1 MNEYLLDGKHVAII
15 GAGPIGLA
23 MAVLLQKKG
32 VEVKVFESGYD
43 KALYIWGG
51 TLDLHDNMGLE
62 AIKAAG
68 LLTEFYAASRTT
80 GERFYDSSG
89 YLLKEIA
96 ADKTTKVL
104 LRPEIDRLDLH
115 NILMSGLHPG
125 TVLYGKRFIAFKEQI
140 GQYELLFQD
149 GSTELTDVII
159 AADGTDSAV
168 RSFLDWGQ
176 LISSGT
182 CIIQGE
188 ILDPQ
193 INCPGIY
200 DMAGEFNFMATGDN
214 KMIFVQERGDGSL
227 VYYLSFVQDLFIEA
241 DVKKTKVEIRTFL
254 LNIFS
259 TWSPVYNEL
268 FIATDKFFYQPL
280 FNLIPGEQ
288 LDHLSQVTLIGDAAH
303 LMPPYAGYGV
313 NLGLLDALILA
324 QNLTDPGF
332 ENIGGA
338 LRDYEHRMQIYVA
351 EARQETAALEQHM
364 HFNSQLC
371 AQNLG
376 KSVNSQKL

>member
-32 VEVKVFESGYD
+32 VEVNVFESGND
-43 KALYIWGG
+43 KAHNIWGG

-62 AIKAAG
+62 TLKAAG
-68 LLTEFYAASRTT
+68 LLTEFYEASRTT

-96 ADKTTKVL
+96 ADNTIEIQ

-115 NILMSGLHPG
+115 KILMSGLHSG
-125 TVLYGKRFIAFKEQI
+125 TVHYGRRFIALKEQI
-140 GQYELLFQD
+140 GRYELLFED

-159 AADGTDSAV
+159 AADGTDSTV

-188 ILDPQ
+188 ISNPQ

-200 DMAGEFNFMATGDN
+200 DMAGKFNFMATGDN

-227 VYYLSFVQDLFIEA
+227 VYYLSFLQDIFNEA
-241 DVKKTKVEIRTFL
+241 DVKKTTIEIRTFL
-254 LNIFS
+254 IKLFS
-259 TWSPVYNEL
+259 DWSPVFNEL
-268 FIATDKFFYQPL
+268 FRATDKFSIQPL
-280 FNLIPGEQ
+280 FNLIPVEQ
-288 LDHLSQVTLIGDAAH
+288 LNSLSQVTLIGDAAH

-324 QNLTDPGF
+324 QNLTEPGF
-332 ENIGGA
+332 ENIGRA
-338 LRDYEHRMQIYVA
+338 LRNYEQRMEIYA
-351 EARQETAALEQHM
+351 AKARQETAALELHM
-364 HFNSQLC
+364 HFNTQ
-371 AQNLG
+371 
-376 KSVNSQKL
+376 V